1 MGKVFESFRPQVIF
15 HAAGHKHVPMMEKNP
30 VQTVLNNIGGMRVM
44 TELTL
49 EYGVERFVNIS
60 TDKAVNPTSVM
71 GATKRIAEMVY
82 TGMRPG
88 EKLHEE
94 TLIAEEGK
102 NATKH
107 SKIFVSGQN
116 DIGEDPPGKIVAMFE
131 AAAGDNRFEILEAI
145 RQIVPLVPGN
155 EETSGINA

>member
-15 HAAGHKHVPMMEKNP
+15 HAAGHKDVPMMEKNP
-30 VQTVLNNIGGMRVM
+30 DQAMLNNIGGMRVM

-49 EYGVERFVNIS
+49 EYGVERFVNTS

-94 TLIAEEGK
+94 TLTAEEGK
-102 NATKH
+102 TRR
-107 SKIFVSGQN
+107 STPRSSFPDRMISVKI
-116 DIGEDPPGKIVAMFE
+116 PPG
-131 AAAGDNRFEILEAI
+131 RSWRCSRLP
-145 RQIVPLVPGN
+145 Q
-155 EETSGINA
+155 ETTGSRSWKLSGR